1 MSGYVDQN
9 LSCRDCGAGFVWT
22 AGQQEFF
29 AEKGFENPPSRCKDC
44 QSAKKAAGGG
54 GGGWGGG
61 GGGGGWGGGG
71 GGGKGFGGGGK
82 GGKGGGGGGGCFK
95 CGASD
100 HWSRECPQGG
110 GGGQW

>member
-1 MSGYVDQN
+1 MSGYVDQD
-9 LSCRDCGAGFVWT
+9 LTCRDCGAGFVFS

-29 AEKGFENPPSRCKDC
+29 AEKGFENAPSRCKDC

-54 GGGWGGG
+54 GGGWG
-61 GGGGGWGGGG
+61 GGGG